1 MVKIVEILST
11 LLVISIGNKINDYY
25 KPDLIE
31 LHLSNGNIHYIKI
44 DKANSYSC
52 PKSCKAIHYHNTLI
66 VEDYH
71 DKENYSLAYN
81 ANQLTLNDFEVL
93 SAFEII
99 EIKKTKKNKSTK
111 TERNQLDIQSFFYKY
126 Y

>member
-11 LLVISIGNKINDYY
+11 ILVISLGSKIDDYY
-25 KPDLIE
+25 KADLIE
-31 LHLSNGNIHYIKI
+31 LHLSNGNIHYIKVGKI
-44 DKANSYSC
+44 NNYSC
-52 PKSCKAIHYHNTLI
+52 PKSCKAIHYHSALI

-71 DKENYSLAYN
+71 DKVNYSLNYN

-99 EIKKTKKNKSTK
+99 KIKKTKKNKIAK
-111 TERNQLDIQSFFYKY
+111 TERNQLDIKSFFNKY